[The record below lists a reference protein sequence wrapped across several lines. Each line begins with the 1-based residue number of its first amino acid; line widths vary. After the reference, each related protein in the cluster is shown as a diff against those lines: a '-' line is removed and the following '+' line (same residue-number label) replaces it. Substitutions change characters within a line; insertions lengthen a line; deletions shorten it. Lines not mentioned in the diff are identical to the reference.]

1 MDGGQNISLITKH
14 DNKGVM
20 WGSDPRERTRHAL
33 PAKQVEILRKG
44 KDVDDDTYHQVF
56 HSHVRVVLYS

>member
-33 PAKQVEILRKG
+33 PEKQVEILRKG
-44 KDVDDDTYHQVF
+44 KDVDVDTYH
-56 HSHVRVVLYS
+56 